1 MDGMSFAVSV
11 DLEADA
17 AYIRLLNHAIARTV
31 LIGEGVNVDLSAL
44 DVVVGI
50 EMLTIDSKIPFAR
63 LTTEYHVPVDA
74 VARLRNLMPSIQES
88 VMRQSSDG
96 TLMGRVVG
104 RLPAE
109 V

>member
-1 MDGMSFAVSV
+1 MNGMSFAVSV

-17 AYIRLLNHAIARTV
+17 AYIRLLEQPVARTV
-31 LIGEGVNVDLSAL
+31 LVGGGVNVDLSEL

-50 EMLTIDSKIPFAR
+50 EMLTIDSRIPFGR
-63 LTTEYHVPVDA
+63 LVSDFHVPADA
-74 VARLRNLMPSIQES
+74 VDRLRALMPSIQES
-88 VMRQSSDG
+88 VLRQSSDG
-96 TLMGRVVG
+96 TVSPSIG